1 MKHDE
6 TIQRIWENLEEL
18 NDQMT
23 SAAAEGLTPEQLKFV
38 DEGLKGIIKR
48 TSEWFVEQKKQ

>member
-23 SAAAEGLTPEQLKFV
+23 SAAAEGLTPDQLKFV
-38 DEGLKGIIKR
+38 DEGLKGIIHETR
-48 TSEWFVEQKKQ
+48 RWFTVQSK